1 MTKYICVRKMDFS
14 PKEYEVGDIVEIN
27 KLDEPI
33 TERYEFEDLTF
44 SAELHY
50 EIVDTGFRLQD
61 NTLKRFFRKVQP
73 KDTIRKRILKTLLIL
88 FMYELSKYVTNEI
101 IIKLQAN
108 YDIDQPKDYEDLHR
122 YTYSYQT
129 VLRMTK

>member
-14 PKEYEVGDIVEIN
+14 PKEYEVGDIVGIN

-73 KDTIRKRILKTLLIL
+73 KDTIRKRILKTLLIITI
-88 FMYELSKYVTNEI
+88 YELSKYVTNEI
-101 IIKLQAN
+101 LIKLSAN
-108 YDIDQPKDYEDLHR
+108 DEIDQPKDYE
-122 YTYSYQT
+122 
-129 VLRMTK
+129 VEK

>member
-61 NTLKRFFRKVQP
+61 NTLKRFFRKIQP
-73 KDTIRKRILKTLLIL
+73 KDTIRKRILKTLLIITL
-88 FMYELSKYVTNEI
+88 YELSKYVTNEI
-101 IIKLQAN
+101 ITRRQPNIEVTK
-108 YDIDQPKDYEDLHR
+108 YPKDYE
-122 YTYSYQT
+122 
-129 VLRMTK
+129 VTK

>member
-44 SAELHY
+44 STELHY

-73 KDTIRKRILKTLLIL
+73 KDTIRKRILKTLLIIAV
-88 FMYELSKYVTNEI
+88 YELSKYVTNEI
-101 IIKLQAN
+101 ITRRQAN
-108 YDIDQPKDYEDLHR
+108 DAVDKYPMDYEV
-122 YTYSYQT
+122 SE
-129 VLRMTK
+129 

>member
-50 EIVDTGFRLQD
+50 EIVNTGFRLQD

-73 KDTIRKRILKTLLIL
+73 KDTIRKRILKTLLSITL
-88 FMYELSKYVTNEI
+88 YELSKYVTNEI

-108 YDIDQPKDYEDLHR
+108 DDIDQPKDYEEE
-122 YTYSYQT
+122 
-129 VLRMTK
+129 K